1 MLLRRRT
8 DPRSGGSGPSVQ
20 QLGQT
25 IAAAVDRLDRADRV
39 DLSADR
45 DLKRVLADIDRADG
59 ALHLRGNGDRLAVG
73 PDRIDRQSVVAIR
86 PGDAV
91 IALAVPRIGLA
102 AGGERRGPGVGDLFG
117 RAG

>member
-8 DPRSGGSGPSVQ
+8 DPRPRRSGSSVQ

-39 DLSADR
+39 VLSADR
-45 DLKRVLADIDRADG
+45 DLRRVLADIDRADG

-73 PDRIDRQSVVAIR
+73 AGGVDRQGVVAVR
-86 PGDAV
+86 PSDAV
-91 IALAVPRIGLA
+91 IALAIPGIGLA
-102 AGGERRGPGVGDLFG
+102 AGGE
-117 RAG
+117 